1 MMIPRFAAAAL
12 ALPALLALSA
22 LASCADTRSFYPSLA
37 PRPVERAVLQADP
50 APAAPVAGPAAAPL
64 PASAD
69 IAQIVARAQA
79 ADAAFRAALDKA
91 RPEIVAGRGAAE
103 GGEAWVVAQ
112 QAYSDVES
120 LRAPVGEALAE
131 LDRRREA
138 ATEAGR
144 NDEAAAIAEAG
155 LQVQALDE
163 AGRALL
169 ASLIAG

>member
-1 MMIPRFAAAAL
+1 MMDLRFVAAPL
-12 ALPALLALSA
+12 ALLA
-22 LASCADTRSFYPSLA
+22 LASCADTRSGYPSLA

-50 APAAPVAGPAAAPL
+50 VPAAVPAMLAPL

-79 ADAAFRAALDKA
+79 ADAAFRAALQKA
-91 RPEIVAGRGAAE
+91 QPQIVAARGAPE
-103 GGEAWVVAQ
+103 GSEIWVTGQ
-112 QAYSDVES
+112 QAYSDAES

-138 ATEAGR
+138 ATAAGR
-144 NDEAAAIAEAG
+144 DDEAAAVAEAG
-155 LQVQALDE
+155 LQVQAIDE

-169 ASLIAG
+169 TGLMPS